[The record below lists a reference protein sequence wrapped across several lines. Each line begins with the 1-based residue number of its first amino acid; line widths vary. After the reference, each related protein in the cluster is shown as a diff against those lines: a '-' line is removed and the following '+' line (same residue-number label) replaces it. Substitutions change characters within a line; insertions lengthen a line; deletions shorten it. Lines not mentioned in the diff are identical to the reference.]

1 LELVT
6 SRLRLKISSRT
17 FSPDLERSRKDPGET
32 ERKETHRDTMLPAN
46 RPPDA
51 RIFAS
56 NDRQTEHWPRL
67 PSLKDATTLRSASDR
82 TLQHSTGPSATGT
95 TGWSRDSR
103 PPVHAA
109 TTQPPSLVAHGANF
123 EEDSSS
129 RCPGDLRRRGLD
141 IDRQKENE
149 MRERVRKA
157 RTLMG
162 KNSMSRW
169 LEAKECFRG

>member
-1 LELVT
+1 MFTFAPQNFLPSRNLE
-6 SRLRLKISSRT
+6 IQGE
-17 FSPDLERSRKDPGET
+17 SPRKV
-32 ERKETHRDTMLPAN
+32 THRDTMLPAN

-51 RIFAS
+51 RIGAS
-56 NDRQTEHWPRL
+56 NDRKTEHWLRL
-67 PSLKDATTLRSASDR
+67 PSLKDATTLRSDR

-103 PPVHAA
+103 PPVYAG
-109 TTQPPSLVAHGANF
+109 TTQPPSLVAHDADF
-123 EEDSSS
+123 EEDASS

-162 KNSMSRW
+162 NLKNSMSRW
-169 LEAKECFRG
+169 LEPKRCFRG